1 MFKMIRHQ
9 MWNQRR
15 QNSWIF
21 LELLIAGFFLWM
33 VVDPICV
40 ITADRAIPSGYD
52 SQGMYVL
59 KLGNYD
65 SSFAEY
71 DETQDADSLL
81 DLHYRQILRTIR
93 TCPEIESFTIG
104 AFGSFPNSPSWS
116 GNQYYNDSVKLHAQT
131 YYFVQID
138 GSDMG
143 KTYGFT
149 DANTG
154 KQLQLPADFSQRE
167 MVALSACAAKRLF
180 GTTDVVGRKVLGHNR
195 EKELEIAA
203 VFQDIKHFD
212 VEQPYPLSIRSMKFE
227 VSPYMTFSQD
237 IVFRLKKGVD
247 EGDFRERFEHEVV
260 PHLFQG
266 NFYYDGLRTF
276 DEYAYEKAVSSG
288 VINRLRLHYSL
299 AGFAILCIF
308 LGMVGTFWIRSN
320 ARREEIGLMR
330 SMGASQGCIVRQFL
344 MEAWILVTI
353 AFLLSLWGVANYVY
367 IEGFAEPAKLLLFGD
382 YHPDPAYWQNR
393 VLPHFMVVTLI
404 TYVLLLLTALIG
416 TYIPVRRAA
425 RTLPADALRDE

>member
-1 MFKMIRHQ
+1 MIRHQ

-21 LELLIAGFFLWM
+21 LELLIGGFFLWM
-33 VVDPICV
+33 VVDPICI
-40 ITADRAIPSGYD
+40 ITADRAIPSGYN
-52 SQGMYVL
+52 SQGTYVL

-71 DETQDADSLL
+71 DETQNTDSLL

-93 TCPEIESFTIG
+93 TCPEVESFTIG

-116 GNQYYNDSVKLHAQT
+116 GDQYYNDSIRLNAQT
-131 YYFVQID
+131 YYFVQTE

-149 DANTG
+149 DVNTG
-154 KQLQLPADFSQRE
+154 KQLQFPVDFSQRE
-167 MVALSACAAKRLF
+167 MIALSACAAKRLF
-180 GTTDVVGRKVLGHNR
+180 GTTDVVGKKVLGHNR
-195 EKELEIAA
+195 EKVWEIVA

-212 VEQPYPLSIRSMKFE
+212 VEQPYPLSIQSMKLE
-227 VSPYMTFSQD
+227 VSPYMASVQN

-247 EGDFRERFEHEVV
+247 DEDFRERFEREVA
-260 PHLFQG
+260 PHIRKG
-266 NFYYDGLRTF
+266 NFYYNGLSTF

-308 LGMVGTFWIRSN
+308 LGMLGTFWIRSN

-330 SMGASQGCIVRQFL
+330 SMGASQDCIVRQFL
-344 MEAWILVTI
+344 IEAWMLTTI
-353 AFLLSLWGVANYVY
+353 SFLLSLWGVVNYIY
-367 IEGFAEPAKLLLFGD
+367 IEGFAEPTKLLLLDD

-393 VLPHFMVVTLI
+393 TLPHFMAVTLI
-404 TYVLLLLTALIG
+404 TYVLLLLVALVG
-416 TYIPVRRAA
+416 TYIPVRRAS

>member
-104 AFGSFPNSPSWS
+104 SFGSFPNSPSWS

-203 VFQDIKHFD
+203 VFRIS
-212 VEQPYPLSIRSMKFE
+212 SILM
-227 VSPYMTFSQD
+227 
-237 IVFRLKKGVD
+237 L
-247 EGDFRERFEHEVV
+247 
-260 PHLFQG
+260 
-266 NFYYDGLRTF
+266 N
-276 DEYAYEKAVSSG
+276 
-288 VINRLRLHYSL
+288 SL
-299 AGFAILCIF
+299 IPC
-308 LGMVGTFWIRSN
+308 
-320 ARREEIGLMR
+320 
-330 SMGASQGCIVRQFL
+330 
-344 MEAWILVTI
+344 
-353 AFLLSLWGVANYVY
+353 
-367 IEGFAEPAKLLLFGD
+367 LFG
-382 YHPDPAYWQNR
+382 A
-393 VLPHFMVVTLI
+393 
-404 TYVLLLLTALIG
+404 
-416 TYIPVRRAA
+416 
-425 RTLPADALRDE
+425 